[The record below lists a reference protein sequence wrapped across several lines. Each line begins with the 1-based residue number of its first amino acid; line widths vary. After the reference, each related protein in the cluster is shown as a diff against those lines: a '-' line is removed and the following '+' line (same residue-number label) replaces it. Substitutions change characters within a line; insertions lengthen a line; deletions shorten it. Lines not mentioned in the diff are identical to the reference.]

1 MFELKKNI
9 VENVDRKY
17 YNVHAMHDIF
27 FGKNKILKINF
38 QYFKIYFVI
47 NGTLINQSIN
57 CIKVCIDVKKLS
69 TYLTAFYFC
78 DKCIWNILSLL
89 WVMIRVMCLSACL
102 HTDFCLVRILWD
114 STIKVQLSVLV
125 YR

>member
-1 MFELKKNI
+1 
-9 VENVDRKY
+9 
-17 YNVHAMHDIF
+17 MHDIF
-27 FGKNKILKINF
+27 FCKNNILKINF

-57 CIKVCIDVKKLS
+57 CIKVHVQYTSSSYVCIDVKKLS

-89 WVMIRVMCLSACL
+89 WVGIRLLFGEIAL
-102 HTDFCLVRILWD
+102 
-114 STIKVQLSVLV
+114 
-125 YR
+125 